1 MSVVSV
7 PSSPPVTTAT
17 AAISELEMLRRKL
30 ELAEAAAEAAEAAA
44 EAAEAAAE
52 RANAEA
58 AKARAEKAATN
69 ECAIC
74 MDASCDVALVPC
86 GHVCCCE
93 GCARQLKEC
102 PSCRVDVEGTSRV
115 YLACLIP

>member
-1 MSVVSV
+1 
-7 PSSPPVTTAT
+7 
-17 AAISELEMLRRKL
+17 MLRRKL
-30 ELAEAAAEAAEAAA
+30 ELAEAAAE
-44 EAAEAAAE
+44 

-58 AKARAEKAATN
+58 AKQKARAEKAATN

-93 GCARQLKEC
+93 GCAGQLKQC

-115 YLACLIP
+115 YLACLIPAATRGC